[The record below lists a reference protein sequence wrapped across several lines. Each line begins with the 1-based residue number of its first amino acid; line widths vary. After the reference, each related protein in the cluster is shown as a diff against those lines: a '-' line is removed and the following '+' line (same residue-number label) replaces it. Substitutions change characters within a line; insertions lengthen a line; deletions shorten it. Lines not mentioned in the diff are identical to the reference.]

1 MRKIAT
7 ILVCFVLATATVSA
21 VDLSGGGVLG
31 FGMNSYNV
39 KETAP
44 GVTLEIKETDTLFSG
59 GAFVDATY
67 VMAQLNYTII
77 MGVNQKGYLNDSLAY
92 EANPSVHGN
101 MLALGLFGKYPL
113 QLGSFT
119 LAPLAG
125 FEYTML
131 LSMKEEGYDV
141 TDFAKDYFNR
151 LWLKAGLCVDFN
163 VGSLFIRPIAT
174 IGYGLQNQSD
184 KDTKDYYEGIGVDS
198 ISITPLKF
206 DFAIAFGKKF

>member
-39 KETAP
+39 KVTAP
-44 GVTLEIKETDTLFSG
+44 GVTFEIKETDTLFSG

-77 MGVNQKGYLNDSLAY
+77 MGVNNKVYQNDSLAA
-92 EANPSVHGN
+92 EFNPSVHGN
-101 MLALGLFGKYPL
+101 MFTLGLFGKYPL

-141 TDFAKDYFNR
+141 TDSVKDYFNR
-151 LWLKAGLCVDFN
+151 LWLKAGACADFN
-163 VGSLFIRPIAT
+163 VGSMFIRPIAT
-174 IGYGLQNQSD
+174 IGYGLENKYD
-184 KDTKDYYEGIGVDS
+184 KDAKDAFAGADS
-198 ISITPLKF
+198 VSVTPLKF